1 MENII
6 TVEGVDYKSVREA
19 FINHDGNAEMY
30 AIRAD
35 AVPDEDGLVNLYVFR
50 YVIVVDDEDYDVE
63 WYDRIDWED
72 PDDVGESDYRW
83 LVAEN
88 RIV

>member
-6 TVEGVDYKSVREA
+6 TLDGVDYKPVREA
-19 FINHDGNAEMY
+19 FINQDGNAEMY

-35 AVPDEDGLVNLYVFR
+35 AVPDENGAVNLYVLR
-50 YVIVVDDEDYDVE
+50 YVIVVDDEDYDAE

-72 PDDVGESDYRW
+72 PDDVFESDYRW